1 VSAQVNGVSQP
12 SRLRDCTTLT
22 ACGRG
27 QTQWSGVTVPVQCSS
42 AAAACSSALVCVC
55 LLTAMLRR
63 GGEGV
68 GMGFG
73 SVTEAD
79 GVSGQGCQWQT
90 NSQRPL
96 CSRPTVPDGPARAK
110 RNQTDD
116 TSADEHRNIRNKE
129 QPTEKGWGTL
139 QRCSLAPHVSS
150 ARHGSRT
157 DRTRDASGRCKRTVW
172 SLCMARQT
180 WHLDNVSMRA
190 VLASERAVVA

>member
-1 VSAQVNGVSQP
+1 MSAQVNDVSQP
-12 SRLRDCTTLT
+12 SRLRDCTTVT
-22 ACGRG
+22 ARGRG

-79 GVSGQGCQWQT
+79 SASGQAASGRQT
-90 NSQRPL
+90 EPL
-96 CSRPTVPDGPARAK
+96 CSRPIVPDGPARAK

-129 QPTEKGWGTL
+129 QQQKRDGA
-139 QRCSLAPHVSS
+139 RCSVAGTAREQRATWQSHRSHVS
-150 ARHGSRT
+150 H
-157 DRTRDASGRCKRTVW
+157 SGRCKRTVW

-180 WHLDNVSMRA
+180 WHLDNESMRA